1 MFHEGRSI
9 GTHHAK
15 KAMVKGICAVSVRLF
30 WSTALLAAVSGCG
43 HVPVWIN
50 GKYYGPSDQAA
61 AQPVVVTPPPPPQPK
76 IILKPQTPPPPQAQ
90 VDPALSQE
98 LEQVYQN
105 LLALTPEDAHGDL
118 AQEQY
123 DWRTRR
129 TILCNQGGQFNAQ
142 CGNEITYERIAELSA
157 RVDALSRP
165 GASVPGGVSPTLPPS
180 VQESV
185 ASLRLS
191 SSVPQGAAS
200 QQRPSAPQGAAPPT
214 LPPSVQASVASLR
227 LSPSAP
233 QGAAPPTLPS
243 SVQESVASLRLSP
256 SAPTGA
262 APPPL
267 PPPVQE
273 RAAASRLPSPAPES
287 AVARPLPPPAPSA
300 ASPVAAHAG
309 TYTVAATAMPW
320 VWKTGGLNSSYEYG
334 LQDGSA
340 PTVVPLASLGA
351 QPGQGL
357 MIRYVGG
364 HIALG
369 AGGPKA
375 DGLGYAGQ
383 NDHGGN
389 GITGRK
395 LPSAFMQP
403 YPINLGSLVG
413 VFTDKNGGIVGA
425 PFAIGNG
432 AVRKQVP
439 PGASQIQLGVNDD
452 IYGAAN
458 AGTGNSGSFTVE
470 VSPGQS

>member
-1 MFHEGRSI
+1 M
-9 GTHHAK
+9 
-15 KAMVKGICAVSVRLF
+15 
-30 WSTALLAAVSGCG
+30 LAAVSGCG
-43 HVPVWIN
+43 QVPVWIN
-50 GKYYGPSDQAA
+50 GKYYGPPSDVAP
-61 AQPVVVTPPPPPQPK
+61 QPVVVTAPPPPPQT
-76 IILKPQTPPPPQAQ
+76 IIVKPQTPPPQAQ
-90 VDPALSQE
+90 VDPALSGE
-98 LEQVYQN
+98 LDQIYQK
-105 LLALTPEDAHGDL
+105 LMELTPEDAHGDL

-129 TILCNQGGQFNAQ
+129 EILCNQAGVFNAQ
-142 CGNEITYERIAELSA
+142 CGNEITSERIAELSA
-157 RVDALSRP
+157 RVDQLSGS
-165 GASVPGGVSPTLPPS
+165 GASVPEGVSPQLPPS
-180 VQESV
+180 VQESI

-191 SSVPQGAAS
+191 PAAPQGPASPPSSAPAGVSPQLPPSVQESIAAL
-200 QQRPSAPQGAAPPT
+200 RLPPSAPQGAAPPP
-214 LPPSVQASVASLR
+214 LPQPVQAS
-227 LSPSAP
+227 
-233 QGAAPPTLPS
+233 
-243 SVQESVASLRLSP
+243 
-256 SAPTGA
+256 
-262 APPPL
+262 
-267 PPPVQE
+267 
-273 RAAASRLPSPAPES
+273 AAASRLQPPVAES
-287 AVARPLPPPAPSA
+287 AVARPLPPPAPSGA
-300 ASPVAAHAG
+300 PPVAAHAG

-320 VWKTGGLNSSYEYG
+320 VWKTGGLNASYEYG

-340 PTVVPLASLGA
+340 PTVVPLAALGA

-413 VFTDKNGGIVGA
+413 VFTNKNGGIVGA

-439 PGASQIQLGVNDD
+439 PGAYQIQLGVNDD

-458 AGTGNSGSFTVE
+458 ADTGNSGSFTVE
-470 VSPGQS
+470 VSPGHS